1 MELINKKALL
11 TGCFFCL
18 TLNMLKNI
26 LAFIVSISILYSCNN
41 EKKERPS
48 TALDTGR
55 EFIRAS
61 LDGNF
66 ETTQQLLLKDTQ
78 NLQLFESYK
87 MLYERMPADKKKKY
101 KSASY
106 EINKYLDLDDS
117 TTIIN
122 YSNSYMNKPMEIK
135 VVRHD
140 KEWSI
145 DFKYIS
151 SGNLPI
157 D

>member
-1 MELINKKALL
+1 MTKKILTFILSVAL
-11 TGCFFCL
+11 
-18 TLNMLKNI
+18 
-26 LAFIVSISILYSCNN
+26 VYSCNN
-41 EKKERPS
+41 EKEKRPT

-55 EFIRAS
+55 AFIRAS
-61 LDGNF
+61 LDGDF
-66 ETTQQLLLKDTQ
+66 DITQQLLLKDTQ

-87 MLYERMPADKKKKY
+87 MLYKRMPAEKRKKY

-106 EINKYLDLDDS
+106 EINKYLDMDDS

-122 YSNSYMNKPMEIK
+122 YSNSYMHKPMEIK
-135 VVRHD
+135 VVR
-140 KEWSI
+140 KNSEWCI

>member
-1 MELINKKALL
+1 M
-11 TGCFFCL
+11 F
-18 TLNMLKNI
+18 KNI
-26 LAFIVSISILYSCNN
+26 LTCLLSLSFVYGCSNGK
-41 EKKERPS
+41 EKRPA
-48 TALDTGR
+48 TAIDTGR

-61 LDGNF
+61 LNGDF
-66 ETTQQLLLKDTQ
+66 ENANKLLLRDSQ
-78 NLQLFESYK
+78 NIQLFESYK
-87 MLYERMPADKKKKY
+87 LLYNRMPNEKKVNY

-122 YSNSYMNKPMEIK
+122 YSNSFMHKPMELK
-135 VVRHD
+135 VVRRD
-140 KEWSI
+140 NEWSI

>member
-1 MELINKKALL
+1 MIKKTLVFIL
-11 TGCFFCL
+11 TI
-18 TLNMLKNI
+18 TL
-26 LAFIVSISILYSCNN
+26 LYSCNN
-41 EKKERPS
+41 QKRARPS

-61 LDGNF
+61 LDGDF
-66 ETTQQLLLKDTQ
+66 KTTQQLLLKDTQ

-87 MLYERMPADKKKKY
+87 MLYERMPADKKKNY

-140 KEWSI
+140 EVWSI

>member
-1 MELINKKALL
+1 MIKKIFAVLL
-11 TGCFFCL
+11 SV
-18 TLNMLKNI
+18 I
-26 LAFIVSISILYSCNN
+26 FICSCNN
-41 EKKERPS
+41 ETEKRPE

-55 EFIRAS
+55 AFIRAS
-61 LDGNF
+61 LDGDF
-66 ETTQQLLLKDTQ
+66 KTTEKLLLKDTQ

-87 MLYERMPADKKKKY
+87 MYYERMNAEKKKNY

-106 EINKYLDLDDS
+106 EINKYLDVDDS

-122 YSNSYMNKPMEIK
+122 YSNSYMNKPIEIK
-135 VVRHD
+135 VVRKD
-140 KEWSI
+140 KQWFI

>member
-1 MELINKKALL
+1 MIKK
-11 TGCFFCL
+11 
-18 TLNMLKNI
+18 I
-26 LAFIVSISILYSCNN
+26 LAFILSFFLLYSCNN
-41 EKKERPS
+41 EKGIRPA

-61 LDGNF
+61 LDGDF
-66 ETTQQLLLKDTQ
+66 ETTEKLLLKDTQ

-87 MLYERMPADKKKKY
+87 MLYERMPAENKKNY
-101 KSASY
+101 KAASY

-135 VVRHD
+135 VVRRD
-140 KEWSI
+140 KIWSI

>member
-1 MELINKKALL
+1 MIKRILIL
-11 TGCFFCL
+11 
-18 TLNMLKNI
+18 
-26 LAFIVSISILYSCNN
+26 IVSIALFTSCNN
-41 EKKERPS
+41 ETKKRPT

-61 LDGNF
+61 LDGDF
-66 ETTQQLLLKDTQ
+66 ETTQQLLLKDSQ

-87 MLYERMPADKKKKY
+87 MLYERMPAEKKKNY
-101 KSASY
+101 KAASY

-117 TTIIN
+117 TSIIN

-135 VVRHD
+135 VVRRD

>member
-1 MELINKKALL
+1 MTKK
-11 TGCFFCL
+11 
-18 TLNMLKNI
+18 I
-26 LAFIVSISILYSCNN
+26 LAFLCAIILVYSCNN
-41 EKKERPS
+41 EKEKRPT

-55 EFIRAS
+55 AFIRAS
-61 LDGNF
+61 LDGDF
-66 ETTQQLLLKDTQ
+66 VMTQNLLLKDTQ

-87 MLYERMPADKKKKY
+87 LYYERMPAEKKKNY

-106 EINKYLDLDDS
+106 VINKYLDLDDS

-122 YSNSYMNKPMEIK
+122 YSNSYMNKPIEIK
-135 VVRHD
+135 VVRRD

>member
-1 MELINKKALL
+1 MHKKTLSFFLL
-11 TGCFFCL
+11 L
-18 TLNMLKNI
+18 VM
-26 LAFIVSISILYSCNN
+26 LYSCNN
-41 EKKERPS
+41 EKDKRPL

-61 LDGNF
+61 LDGDF
-66 ETTQQLLLKDTQ
+66 VRTQQLLLKDTQ

-87 MLYERMPADKKKKY
+87 MLYERMPVEKKKNY
-101 KSASY
+101 KAASY

-135 VVRHD
+135 VVRRD
-140 KEWSI
+140 KQWSI

-157 D
+157 N

>member
-1 MELINKKALL
+1 MIKKIL
-11 TGCFFCL
+11 TF
-18 TLNMLKNI
+18 I
-26 LAFIVSISILYSCNN
+26 LSISLVFSCNN
-41 EKKERPS
+41 EKEQRPA

-55 EFIRAS
+55 TFIRAS
-61 LDGNF
+61 LDGDF
-66 ETTQQLLLKDTQ
+66 DITQQLLLKDTQ

-87 MLYERMPADKKKKY
+87 MLYNRMPAEKRKNY

-122 YSNSYMNKPMEIK
+122 YSNSYMHKPMEIK
-135 VVRHD
+135 VVR
-140 KEWSI
+140 KNNEWCI

>member
-1 MELINKKALL
+1 MIRKLFLAAAL
-11 TGCFFCL
+11 
-18 TLNMLKNI
+18 
-26 LAFIVSISILYSCNN
+26 FIVYTACNS
-41 EKKERPS
+41 KKEERPT

-55 EFIRAS
+55 AFIRAS
-61 LDGNF
+61 LDGDF
-66 ETTQQLLLKDTQ
+66 RTAEQYLLKDSQ
-78 NLQLFESYK
+78 NIDLFESYK
-87 MLYERMPADKKKKY
+87 TFYSRLSNEKKSNY

-106 EINKYLDLDDS
+106 DINKYLDVDDS

-122 YSNSYMNKPMEIK
+122 YSNSYMKKPMEIK
-135 VVRHD
+135 LVRRNGA
-140 KEWSI
+140 WSV

>member
-1 MELINKKALL
+1 MQKILI
-11 TGCFFCL
+11 CL
-18 TLNMLKNI
+18 FVLGTI
-26 LAFIVSISILYSCNN
+26 YSCS
-41 EKKERPS
+41 EKKEARPA

-66 ETTQQLLLKDTQ
+66 TGAEALLLKDSQ
-78 NLQLFESYK
+78 NIQLFESYK
-87 MLYERMPADKKKKY
+87 MYYNRLSQEKKNNY

-106 EINKYLDLDDS
+106 NINKYEDANDS

-135 VVRHD
+135 VVRNHNN
-140 KEWSI
+140 EWGV
-145 DFKYIS
+145 DFKYTY

-157 D
+157 N

>member
-1 MELINKKALL
+1 MLQKLPVLL
-11 TGCFFCL
+11 LLF
-18 TLNMLKNI
+18 I
-26 LAFIVSISILYSCNN
+26 LPFACNQ
-41 EKKERPS
+41 KEDKPA

-55 EFIRAS
+55 AFIRAS
-61 LDGNF
+61 LDGDF
-66 ETTQQLLLKDTQ
+66 EAAEKFLLKDTL
-78 NLQLFESYK
+78 NTQLFASYK
-87 MLYERMPADKKKKY
+87 RLFNRLPAEKKKNY
-101 KSASY
+101 RSASY
-106 EINKYLDLDDS
+106 TINKYLDVDDS

-135 VVRHD
+135 VVRLN

>member
-1 MELINKKALL
+1 MAKK
-11 TGCFFCL
+11 
-18 TLNMLKNI
+18 I
-26 LAFIVSISILYSCNN
+26 LAIILSVVLLYSCNTD
-41 EKKERPS
+41 EKKRPS

-55 EFIRAS
+55 AFIRAS
-61 LDGNF
+61 LDGDF
-66 ETTQQLLLKDTQ
+66 KTTEELLLKDTQ
-78 NLQLFESYK
+78 NLELFESYK
-87 MLYERMPADKKKKY
+87 KLYERMPAENKKNY

-106 EINKYLDLDDS
+106 EINKYLDVDDS

-135 VVRHD
+135 VVRRN
-140 KEWSI
+140 KQWCI

>member
-1 MELINKKALL
+1 MIRKLFLAVMLFALY
-11 TGCFFCL
+11 T
-18 TLNMLKNI
+18 
-26 LAFIVSISILYSCNN
+26 ACNS
-41 EKKERPS
+41 KKEEKPA

-55 EFIRAS
+55 AFIRAS
-61 LDGNF
+61 LDGDF
-66 ETTQQLLLKDTQ
+66 KTAEQYLLKDSQ
-78 NLQLFESYK
+78 NIDLFESYK
-87 MLYERMPADKKKKY
+87 TFYSRLPDTKKSSY

-106 EINKYLDLDDS
+106 DINKYLDLDDS

-122 YSNSYMNKPMEIK
+122 YSNSYMKKPMEIK
-135 VVRHD
+135 LVRRNG
-140 KEWSI
+140 EWSV

>member
-1 MELINKKALL
+1 MIKKSLL
-11 TGCFFCL
+11 FSL
-18 TLNMLKNI
+18 LAII
-26 LAFIVSISILYSCNN
+26 LFACNN
-41 EKKERPS
+41 ETKKRPE

-55 EFIRAS
+55 AFIRAS
-61 LDGNF
+61 LDGDF

-87 MLYERMPADKKKKY
+87 RYYQRMDAKTKKNY
-101 KSASY
+101 KDASY
-106 EINKYLDLDDS
+106 EINKYLDVDDS

-122 YSNSYMNKPMEIK
+122 YSNNYMNKPIEIK
-135 VVRHD
+135 VVRRD
-140 KEWSI
+140 KLWFI

>member
-1 MELINKKALL
+1 MIRKLFLAVMLFALY
-11 TGCFFCL
+11 T
-18 TLNMLKNI
+18 
-26 LAFIVSISILYSCNN
+26 ACNS
-41 EKKERPS
+41 KKEEKPT

-55 EFIRAS
+55 AFIRAS
-61 LDGNF
+61 LDGDF
-66 ETTQQLLLKDTQ
+66 KTAEQYLLKDSQ
-78 NLQLFESYK
+78 NIDLFESYK
-87 MLYERMPADKKKKY
+87 TFYSRLPETKKSSY

-106 EINKYLDLDDS
+106 DINKYLDLDDS

-122 YSNSYMNKPMEIK
+122 YSNSYMKKPMEIK
-135 VVRHD
+135 LVRRNG
-140 KEWSI
+140 EWSV